1 MEHAKCAN
9 ENMRKIPKVIVI
21 FDPST
26 ASNRRILHGIAK
38 YTHIH
43 GPWVFYRETPLYLRP
58 FKRKIASSQMI
69 DWGADGIIANISDTK
84 ETRELVSSVPSA
96 IIFSR
101 FKKEFPYLQIITSNF
116 TVGKMAAEYLLNHGL
131 HNFAFCGFNYAY
143 WSRERSE
150 GFCERILRAGFEANC
165 YKPRSKSPRSWEKEQ
180 PFLVDWLLS
189 LPKPVGIMTC
199 NDDRGCD
206 VIEACKIA
214 DLRIPE
220 EVAILGVDNDELV
233 CDLSFNPLSSI
244 DLNTEKAGYDAAELL
259 DRLMAGEKMA
269 KQRIAIE
276 PTHVVTRQTTDIL
289 AVDDSDVVEAIR
301 FIQQHSKESIQVDD
315 VVNAVA
321 LSRRVLEKRFRRI
334 LGRSVLDEIRR
345 VRIDKVAQMLLE
357 TNKSILQIALAL
369 GYSGTDNV
377 ARYFRKEKGMS
388 PIAYRKRYGHR

>member
-1 MEHAKCAN
+1 ML
-9 ENMRKIPKVIVI
+9 KIPKVIVI
-21 FDPST
+21 FDTST
-26 ASNRRILHGIAK
+26 ASNRRILSGIAK

-58 FKRKIASSQMI
+58 FKRKIASSRMI

-84 ETRELVSSVPSA
+84 ETRELVSSASPA

-101 FKKEFPYLQIITSNF
+101 FKKEFPDLPHIITHNF
-116 TVGKMAAEYLLNHGL
+116 AIGKMAAEYLLNRGL
-131 HNFAFCGFNYAY
+131 RHFAFCGFNYAY
-143 WSRERSE
+143 WSQERGE
-150 GFCERILRAGFEANC
+150 GFCERIVQAGFESNC
-165 YKPRSKSPRSWEKEQ
+165 YKPRLKSPRSWEKEQ

-189 LPKPVGIMTC
+189 LPKPVGVMTC

-244 DLNTEKAGYDAAELL
+244 NLNTEKAGYDAAELL

-269 KQRIAIE
+269 KQVIAIE
-276 PTHVVTRQTTDIL
+276 PTHVVSRQTTDIL
-289 AVDDSDVVEAIR
+289 AVDDSDVVDAIR
-301 FIQQHSKESIQVDD
+301 FIQQHSKEPIQVND

-369 GYSGTDNV
+369 GYSGSDNV